1 MGGETKNKPQQGV
14 AVKPA
19 AKNGTKTKISTT
31 VAKKPGLAATA
42 YEPYKILP
50 ENWDKNSPY
59 YFHFLIDGKYTI
71 MALPISPSNL
81 NITTHFATN
90 LIPTFFGTVEEHSD
104 ARYHDIQIEGT
115 TGFAPR
121 NYESSVPGSGK
132 WTESY
137 GRSAFAIT
145 GDITQT
151 AGGFFAKGLGALQA
165 AKDKALDLVKLGPH
179 SKSGID
185 LDKTGYYAFH
195 RFYQLL
201 LKHKRS
207 ASKGSKNGGAAPLVF
222 NNGKDNTRYNVVV
235 RSFSMK
241 RSADNPMLYF
251 YSINMRGYDLRGN
264 QEKPVN
270 DTFDR
275 LASLGLT
282 GINGSS
288 ALANV
293 KKASNGVKGILGSLV
308 GGVNT
313 LGR

>member
-1 MGGETKNKPQQGV
+1 MANPPLKNKKKPPKGDPK
-14 AVKPA
+14 KPA
-19 AKNGTKTKISTT
+19 KQTVKKAAGVPAKS
-31 VAKKPGLAATA
+31 KPQ
-42 YEPYKILP
+42 YVPYKILP
-50 ENWDKNSPY
+50 GNWDKNSPY
-59 YFHFLIDGKYTI
+59 YFHFLIDGKYTL
-71 MALPISPSNL
+71 MALPLSPSNL

-104 ARYHDIQIEGT
+104 VRYHDIQIEGT

-121 NYESSVPGSGK
+121 NPVSSVSDSGK
-132 WTESY
+132 WIESY
-137 GRSAFAIT
+137 GRSAFAVS
-145 GDITQT
+145 GDITQA

-165 AKDKALDLVKLGPH
+165 AKNKALDLVKLGPKA
-179 SKSGID
+179 KSGID
-185 LDKTGYYAFH
+185 IDKTGYAAFH

-201 LKHKRS
+201 LQHKKS
-207 ASKGSKNGGAAPLVF
+207 ASKSSKNGSGSAPLVF

-251 YSINMRGYDLRGN
+251 YSISMRGYDLTDIAD
-264 QEKPVN
+264 KPVS

-275 LASLGLT
+275 LQSLGLS
-282 GINGSS
+282 GLKGSS

-293 KKASNGVKGILGSLV
+293 KKVSNGVKGVLGSLV

>member
-1 MGGETKNKPQQGV
+1 MAKETAKKLPSG
-14 AVKPA
+14 KGIP
-19 AKNGTKTKISTT
+19 AKNEAPKKKATKVTKKT
-31 VAKKPGLAATA
+31 GLAATA

-121 NYESSVPGSGK
+121 NYKPSKPGSGK

-165 AKDKALDLVKLGPH
+165 AKDKALDLVKLGPK
-179 SKSGID
+179 SKSGVD
-185 LDKTGYYAFH
+185 VNETGYYAFH

-201 LKHKRS
+201 LQHKRY
-207 ASKGSKNGGAAPLVF
+207 AAKNTKIGNSSAPLVF

-241 RSADNPMLYF
+241 RSVDNPMLYF

-264 QEKPVN
+264 QDTPVK

-275 LASLGLT
+275 LASLGLD
-282 GINGSS
+282 GVKGSS
-288 ALANV
+288 TLANV
-293 KKASNGVKGILGSLV
+293 KKASNGVKGVLGSLV
-308 GGVNT
+308 GGINT